1 MQLATIYTKTRK
13 NPKVPLLVV
22 VKSRGKVHKMAVPDQ
37 HKYKTAFL
45 REHGCSIMAEYV
57 ALQWLGINIY
67 KPTTLL
73 KLHRKHTKADV
84 KAKVTIKG
92 VAQLMGEL
100 VPFSF
105 ILFRSKPT
113 EKKLKS
119 QLDAGNLVLFEE
131 GDPIHTVVLIRAEG
145 KYWRITN
152 GKCESVNIE
161 KEAKRATD
169 NPNYSG
175 MVIVG
180 DGFNE

>member
-1 MQLATIYTKTRK
+1 MATIYTKPRK

-22 VKSRGKVHKMAVPDQ
+22 VKSGGKVHKMAVPDQ

-45 REHGCSIMAEYV
+45 RDHGCSIMAEYV

-73 KLHRKHTKADV
+73 KLHRKHTKADI

-105 ILFRSKPT
+105 ILFRSEPT
-113 EKKLKS
+113 EKKLKK

-152 GKCESVNIE
+152 GKCQAVSISA
-161 KEAKRATD
+161 EAKRAAKNKT
-169 NPNYSG
+169 YAG
-175 MVIVG
+175 VVVVG
-180 DGFNE
+180 SVEG

>member
-1 MQLATIYTKTRK
+1 MAKIQTYKRE
-13 NPKVPLLVV
+13 NPKYPLR
-22 VKSRGKVHKMAVPDQ
+22 VKFTRGKKVRNMIVPDQ
-37 HKYKTAFL
+37 HKFKTAFL
-45 REHGCSIMAEYV
+45 RDHGCSIMAEYV
-57 ALQWLGINIY
+57 ALQWLGVTKY
-67 KPTTLL
+67 KPSTLL
-73 KLHRKHTKADV
+73 KMHRKKTHEAV

-105 ILFRSKPT
+105 ILFRSEPS

-152 GKCESVNIE
+152 GKCQAVSISA
-161 KEAKRATD
+161 EAKRATK
-169 NPNYSG
+169 NQTYAG
-175 MVIVG
+175 MVVVG
-180 DGFNE
+180 SVEG